1 MEMNSFYLSRVLGS
15 KVFTKDR
22 EILGKIK
29 DIGVINKLK
38 NPRVEAIKVKTSKG
52 ILNLKWKDVFVEK
65 ENGQY
70 VMTINKIEEID
81 LDDVMFLG
89 QHVLDKQIIDV
100 NGRKVVR
107 VNDIRLLNH
116 GSSVFV
122 VAADIGTEGI
132 LRRIGIAKPIVR
144 MGFKISSK
152 LILWNDVETIFRAN
166 ENIMLSKTYNKLSI
180 LHPSDLADIIEDFD
194 ENTGMMIFSSLD
206 NAKAA
211 DVLEEMEEDKQL
223 NFIKS
228 LDTDK
233 AADILEE
240 MPADE
245 AADILDG
252 LSELKAE
259 ELLNNMEKEASE
271 EVRGLLE
278 YESDEVGS
286 LMSTEIVALKYDLK
300 VEKAISILRGMRPNE
315 DEMYYIYVVNNRN
328 RLKGVISLR
337 DIIVADPNESLE
349 RIMNREFP
357 YIYDKDDLH
366 DLIKIIS
373 KYNLMAIPVTDI
385 DKNLIGNVII
395 NDIVYEILKK
405 NKRIGWIR
413 R

>member
-1 MEMNSFYLSRVLGS
+1 MEMHSFYLSRVLGG
-15 KVFTKDR
+15 KVFSANN
-22 EILGKIK
+22 EFLGRIK
-29 DIGVINKLK
+29 DLGVTNKVR
-38 NPRVEAIKVKTSKG
+38 NPKVIAIKVKTPKG
-52 ILNLKWKDVFVEK
+52 IVIFKWEDVLVQK
-65 ENGQY
+65 EHGQY
-70 VMTINKIEEID
+70 VIILKNMEKIT

-116 GSSVFV
+116 ENNVFV

-132 LRRIGIAKPIVR
+132 LRRIGIAKPIVK
-144 MGFKISSK
+144 MGFTISSK
-152 LILWNDVETIFRAN
+152 LLLWNDVETIFSSN

-194 ENTGMMIFSSLD
+194 EKTGMMIFSSLD

-228 LDTDK
+228 LETAK

-252 LSELKAE
+252 LSDFKAE
-259 ELLNNMEKEASE
+259 ELLSNMEKEASE
-271 EVRGLLE
+271 EVRELLE

-286 LMSTEIVALKYDLK
+286 IMATECVSLKNNIT
-300 VEKAISILRGMRPNE
+300 VEAAIAILRESKPNE
-315 DEMYYIYVVNNRN
+315 DEMYYIYVVTEDNK
-328 RLKGVISLR
+328 LKGVISLR
-337 DIIVADPNESLE
+337 DIIVADPKKNLE
-349 RIMNREFP
+349 ELMNKEFP
-357 YIYDKDDLH
+357 YMHDTDDLN
-366 DLIKIIS
+366 DLVKILS
-373 KYNLMAIPVTDI
+373 KYNLMAVPII
-385 DKNLIGNVII
+385 DEEKCLLGNVII
-395 NDIVYEILKK
+395 NDIVYEMLKK
-405 NKRIGWIR
+405 NKRIG
-413 R
+413 

>member
-405 NKRIGWIR
+405 NKRIG
-413 R
+413 

>member
-166 ENIMLSKTYNKLSI
+166 
-180 LHPSDLADIIEDFD
+180 
-194 ENTGMMIFSSLD
+194 
-206 NAKAA
+206 
-211 DVLEEMEEDKQL
+211 
-223 NFIKS
+223 
-228 LDTDK
+228 
-233 AADILEE
+233 
-240 MPADE
+240 
-245 AADILDG
+245 
-252 LSELKAE
+252 
-259 ELLNNMEKEASE
+259 
-271 EVRGLLE
+271 
-278 YESDEVGS
+278 
-286 LMSTEIVALKYDLK
+286 
-300 VEKAISILRGMRPNE
+300 
-315 DEMYYIYVVNNRN
+315 
-328 RLKGVISLR
+328 
-337 DIIVADPNESLE
+337 
-349 RIMNREFP
+349 
-357 YIYDKDDLH
+357 
-366 DLIKIIS
+366 
-373 KYNLMAIPVTDI
+373 
-385 DKNLIGNVII
+385 
-395 NDIVYEILKK
+395 
-405 NKRIGWIR
+405 
-413 R
+413 

>member
-349 RIMNREFP
+349 RIMNKEFP

-405 NKRIGWIR
+405 NKRIG
-413 R
+413 